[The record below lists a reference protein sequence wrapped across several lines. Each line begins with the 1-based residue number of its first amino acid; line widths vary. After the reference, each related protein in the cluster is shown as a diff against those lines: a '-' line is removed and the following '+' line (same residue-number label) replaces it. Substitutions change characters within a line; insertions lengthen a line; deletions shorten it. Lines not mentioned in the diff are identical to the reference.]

1 MSVLDILNQLATT
14 PSRNEKIAILKENK
28 KNELLKEVVRVTLDP
43 FTQFY
48 IRKIPAY
55 KNKPI
60 CDVDLW
66 EAMSR
71 LELLS
76 TRQVTGNAGIELLTN
91 LLTVLQPD
99 DAQVVERIIAK
110 DLKCGVSDSTA
121 NKIWKDL
128 VPTYPCMLASAFEQ
142 KLVDKM
148 VWPAIAQVKLDG
160 MRFNAIVVGDKVEFR
175 SRNGKELMIESPLF
189 KKAFLD
195 MASLLKTSEDID
207 AVVFD
212 GELLVVNETGQ
223 YLDRQTGNGILNK
236 AGKGTISLDEASQI
250 RAIVWDMI
258 PALYFRTGKYPVS
271 YSNRFR
277 LLSESVA
284 ALQYNVA
291 PYVSVVESQPVKDYA
306 QAQKVFEAYYAAGQ
320 EGIILKSHDGI
331 WEDKRAKHQIKFKGE
346 LECDLKVVGLQEG
359 TGKYR
364 GMLGAILCESEDGV
378 VKVSVGSGFNDEHR
392 RTGVP
397 VGSIVAVKY
406 NQRIKNT
413 DGEQSLFLPIFIEV
427 RSDKNKADKS
437 KDIK

>member
-1 MSVLDILNQLATT
+1 MSVLDILNQLAAT

-148 VWPAIAQVKLDG
+148 VWPAIAQIKLDG
-160 MRFNAIVVGDKVEFR
+160 MRFNAVVSGGQVAFR
-175 SRNGKELMIESPLF
+175 SRNGKELTIESPLF

-195 MASLLKTSEDID
+195 MAESVNMDD
-207 AVVFD
+207 VVFD

-250 RAIVWDMI
+250 RATVWDMI
-258 PALYFRTGKYPVS
+258 PRLYFVAGKYPVP
-271 YSNRFR
+271 YSDRFYSLNRA
-277 LLSESVA
+277 VA

-291 PYVSVVESQPVKDYA
+291 PYVSLVESVTVENYA
-306 QAQKVFEAYYAAGQ
+306 HAQKVFEAYYAAGQ

-392 RTGVP
+392 KTGVP

-437 KDIK
+437 KDIQ